1 MGNAEAH
8 VSCGILPWSA
18 AQGRYLIQQIFLFCA
33 WIKNKQEKR
42 NLLQQMLSL
51 SWQSLCLGLVLV
63 QGGAQLLEEFNKWET
78 LNYYIPSIQVLIWGN
93 IKEMCL
99 CLWCQWAWRLKDFRN
114 KSILK
119 ALSDIFHPELEG
131 NQYMVEDFHM
141 LSIHLRKRDNGTK
154 SSNYRAYSQMSH
166 GIEDIVV
173 WTEDQ
178 GAGFQT
184 EQDVGFSTPRDTP
197 RLITRKMHSG
207 RPFYWASLPL
217 E

>member
-33 WIKNKQEKR
+33 WIKSNQEKW
-42 NLLQQMLSL
+42 NLLQQMLSS
-51 SWQSLCLGLVLV
+51 SWQSRCLGLVSV
-63 QGGAQLLEEFNKWET
+63 QGVAQLLEEFNKWET

-114 KSILK
+114 KPILK

-131 NQYMVEDFHM
+131 NQYMVEDFRI
-141 LSIHLRKRDNGTK
+141 LNIHLRKRDSGTK
-154 SSNYRAYSQMSH
+154 IIQLQSLLTNEPWNWRCSCLDRRPGGWFPDRAGCWLFYS
-166 GIEDIVV
+166 
-173 WTEDQ
+173 
-178 GAGFQT
+178 
-184 EQDVGFSTPRDTP
+184 
-197 RLITRKMHSG
+197 
-207 RPFYWASLPL
+207 
-217 E
+217 